1 MLTTLVYVIGVLD
14 MKTTRFFLLSLL
26 LVTWVYSSPSVA
38 QVVNIRDTNLRAAIA
53 ETLGKPARSQI
64 TRSDMVGLTHLI
76 AHDRG
81 IQDLRGLEFATH
93 LGEIRA
99 NDNSIRDLSPLSG
112 LLRMH
117 TIELRRNEIRDL
129 SPISGLVNLRWLIV
143 EENHIEDLS
152 PISDFAHLDGLAVS
166 GNLISDFTPVENLTK
181 LTHIWMSE
189 NLIADLSV
197 FEDLVSLR
205 EYHSWGTPILNLS
218 GLAKLPSLR
227 KLDICGG
234 EISDLSPLSEATHLR
249 ELYLAGNEITDVSPL
264 ANLTGL
270 TTLNLK
276 HNQISDVSGLSGLP
290 SLRRLYLEHNL
301 IRDFSPLSAFG
312 EHVVIS
318 KRGNPG
324 APSGGVVHNY
334 DGTPPAGPKIT
345 GPWLWVI
352 VPGTWLGN
360 TDWLAEASGGFVT
373 EQKVA
378 TFGAREGKS
387 VGQSKWRAHSLSPVG
402 NDNIND
408 MTDALGWGKHSE
420 IYDHIVY
427 GFVSLKSPRPQE
439 TTMLV
444 GSDDAVKVWLN
455 GELVHKALI
464 DRSAVDY
471 QDAFPVTL
479 KQGTNVLLVAIDNN
493 GHGDF
498 SGFFGFAAGT
508 TYSVNPPDTQL
519 RAIPAW
525 DVNKDGDVSIL
536 DLILVAQ
543 DFGKA
548 RSSNPRTD
556 VNKDG
561 KRNILDLNLVAK
573 HIDAAMVAAAPVL
586 RGDSDISPAIIAS
599 WIARAEAVNNGSLA
613 FREGIANL
621 RHLLTRMTPKR
632 TALLTNY
639 PNPFNPE
646 TWIPYELAK
655 DSDVR
660 VRIYDAS
667 GVVVRTLSL
676 GHQPAGMYQAK
687 HRAAYWDGRNA
698 VGERVASGLYFY
710 TLTAGDFS
718 GTGKM
723 LIRK

>member
-1 MLTTLVYVIGVLD
+1 MKIARYFLILILVSIFSY
-14 MKTTRFFLLSLL
+14 
-26 LVTWVYSSPSVA
+26 SPSVLA
-38 QVVNIRDTNLRAAIA
+38 QVVNIPDPNLRAAIA
-53 ETLGKPARSQI
+53 ETLGKPVRSQI
-64 TRSDMVGLTHLI
+64 TRSDMVGLTRLI

-81 IQDLRGLEFATH
+81 IANLRGLEFATH
-93 LGEIRA
+93 LGEIRM
-99 NDNSIRDLSPLSG
+99 NDNSIRDLSFLSG

-117 TIELRRNEIRDL
+117 TIEFRRNEIRDL
-129 SPISGLVNLRWLIV
+129 SPIAGLVNLRWLIV
-143 EENHIEDLS
+143 EENFIEDLS
-152 PISDFAHLDGLAVS
+152 PISDFVHLDGLAVS

-181 LTHIWMSE
+181 LTRIWMSE
-189 NLIADLSV
+189 NPIADLSV
-197 FEDLVSLR
+197 FEGLVSLR

-276 HNQISDVSGLSGLP
+276 HNQISDVSGLSGLAN
-290 SLRRLYLEHNL
+290 LRRLYLEHNL
-301 IRDFSPLSAFG
+301 IRDFSPLLAFG
-312 EHVVIS
+312 DHVIIG
-318 KRGNPG
+318 KRGNLG
-324 APSGGVVHNY
+324 VLSGGVTHNY
-334 DGTPPAGPKIT
+334 HGSPPAGPKIT

-378 TFGAREGKS
+378 TLGAREGKS
-387 VGQSKWRAHSLSPVG
+387 VGRSKWRAHSLSPVG
-402 NDNIND
+402 HDNIND
-408 MTDALGWGKHSE
+408 MTDALGWGRRDA

-427 GFVSLKSPRPQE
+427 GVVSLKSPRPQE

-444 GSDDAVKVWLN
+444 GSDDGVKVWLN
-455 GELVHKALI
+455 GELVHEALI
-464 DRSAVDY
+464 DRGADDY

-479 KQGTNVLLVAIDNN
+479 KQGTNVLLVAVDNN

-508 TYSVNPPDTQL
+508 SYSVNPPDTQL

-573 HIDAAMVAAAPVL
+573 HIDAAGVAAAPAL
-586 RGDSDISPAIIAS
+586 REDSDISPAMIAS
-599 WIARAEAVNNGSLA
+599 WIARAEAVSDGSLA
-613 FREGIANL
+613 FREGIATL
-621 RHLLTRMTPKR
+621 KRLLATLTPKR
-632 TALLTNY
+632 TALLSNY

-660 VRIYDAS
+660 VRIYDAR
-667 GVVVRTLSL
+667 GVVVRTLWL
-676 GHQPAGMYQAK
+676 GHQPAGRYQEK

-698 VGERVASGLYFY
+698 LGEPVASGLYFY

>member
-1 MLTTLVYVIGVLD
+1 
-14 MKTTRFFLLSLL
+14 MKTTRSFLLSLL
-26 LVTWVYSSPSVA
+26 LVTWVYSFPSVA

-53 ETLGKPARSQI
+53 ETLGKPGRSQI
-64 TRSDMVGLTHLI
+64 TRSDMAGLTHLI

-93 LGEIRA
+93 LVEIRA

-117 TIELRRNEIRDL
+117 TIEFRRNEIRDL

-152 PISDFAHLDGLAVS
+152 AVSDFVHLDGLAVS

-197 FEDLVSLR
+197 FRDLVSLR

-234 EISDLSPLSEATHLR
+234 DISDLSPLSEATQLR

-301 IRDFSPLSAFG
+301 IRDFSPLSALG

-324 APSGGVVHNY
+324 VPSGGVVHNY

-373 EQKVA
+373 ERKVA
-378 TFGAREGKS
+378 TLGAREGKS
-387 VGQSKWRAHSLSPVG
+387 VGQSKWRAHSLSPTG
-402 NDNIND
+402 HDNINE

-427 GFVSLKSPRPQE
+427 GFVSLKSPRQQE

-498 SGFFGFAAGT
+498 SGFFGFAVGT

-586 RGDSDISPAIIAS
+586 SGDSDISPAIIAS
-599 WIARAEAVNNGSLA
+599 WIARAETVSDGSRA
-613 FREGIANL
+613 FREGIATL
-621 RHLLTRMTPKR
+621 RHLFATMTPKR

-660 VRIYDAS
+660 VSIYDAR

-676 GHQPAGMYQAK
+676 GHQPAGRYRAK

-698 VGERVASGLYFY
+698 VGEPVASGLYFY

>member
-1 MLTTLVYVIGVLD
+1 
-14 MKTTRFFLLSLL
+14 MKTTRFFLLTLL
-26 LVTWVYSSPSVA
+26 LGTWGYSSASVA
-38 QVVNIRDTNLRAAIA
+38 QVVNIPDTNLRAAIA
-53 ETLGKPARSQI
+53 ETLGKPPRSQI
-64 TRSDMVGLTHLI
+64 TRSDMAGLTRLI

-81 IQDLRGLEFATH
+81 IASLRGLEFATN
-93 LGEIRA
+93 LGEIRM
-99 NDNSIRDLSPLSG
+99 NDNSISDLSPLSG
-112 LLRMH
+112 VLRMH
-117 TIELRRNEIRDL
+117 TIEFRRNEIRDL
-129 SPISGLVNLRWLIV
+129 SPIAKLVNVRWLIV
-143 EENHIEDLS
+143 PHNLIEDLS
-152 PISDFAHLDGLAVS
+152 AISDFVHLDGLDVS

-276 HNQISDVSGLSGLP
+276 HNKISDVSTLSGLP
-290 SLRRLYLEHNL
+290 SLRRLYLEDNL

-334 DGTPPAGPKIT
+334 HGTPPAGPKIT

-373 EQKVA
+373 ERKVA
-378 TFGAREGKS
+378 TLGAREGKS
-387 VGQSKWRAHSLSPVG
+387 VGQSKWRAHSLAPVG
-402 NDNIND
+402 HDNIND
-408 MTDALGWGKHSE
+408 MTDALGWGKRSE

-427 GFVSLKSPRPQE
+427 GFVSLKSPLHQE

-444 GSDDAVKVWLN
+444 GSNDAVMVWLN
-455 GELVHKALI
+455 GELVHKALV
-464 DRSAVDY
+464 DRGADDY

-479 KQGTNVLLVAIDNN
+479 KQGTNVLLVAVDNN

-508 TYSVNPPDTQL
+508 TYSVNPPDTL
-519 RAIPAW
+519 IRAIPAW

-548 RSSNPRTD
+548 TSSNSRTD

-561 KRNILDLNLVAK
+561 KRNILDVTLVAK

-586 RGDSDISPAIIAS
+586 TRDNHISPAVIAA
-599 WIARAEAVNNGSLA
+599 WIARAEAFNDGSLA
-613 FREGIANL
+613 FKEGIANL
-621 RHLLTRMTPKR
+621 KHLLAAMTPKR
-632 TALLTNY
+632 TAVLRNY

-646 TWIPYELAK
+646 TWIPYQLAEP
-655 DSDVR
+655 SEVG
-660 VRIYDAS
+660 VSIYDAT
-667 GVVVRTLSL
+667 GAVVRTLSL
-676 GHQPAGMYQAK
+676 GHQPAGTYQEK

-698 VGERVASGLYFY
+698 VGEPVASGLYFY

>member
-1 MLTTLVYVIGVLD
+1 MRNRIIFIVSCVIFSIVALTA
-14 MKTTRFFLLSLL
+14 S
-26 LVTWVYSSPSVA
+26 A
-38 QVVNIRDTNLRAAIA
+38 QTVNIPDANLREVVE
-53 ETLGKPARSQI
+53 ETLGKPSRSQI
-64 TRSDMVGLTHLI
+64 TRSDMAGLTRLI

-81 IQDLRGLEFATH
+81 IANLRGLEFATN
-93 LGEIRA
+93 LGEIRM
-99 NDNSIRDLSPLSG
+99 NDNSISDLSPLSG
-112 LLRMH
+112 MLRMH
-117 TIELRRNEIRDL
+117 TIEFRHNEIRDL
-129 SPISGLVNLRWLIV
+129 SPIAGLVNLRWLIV
-143 EENHIEDLS
+143 NGNSIEDLS
-152 PISDFAHLDGLAVS
+152 PISDFLHLDGLEVS
-166 GNLISDFTPVENLTK
+166 DNLISDFTPLRRLTK

-197 FEDLVSLR
+197 FQDLVSLR

-234 EISDLSPLSEATHLR
+234 EISDLSPLSEATHLQ
-249 ELYLAGNEITDVSPL
+249 ELYLAGNDIRDVSPL
-264 ANLTGL
+264 ASLTGL
-270 TTLNLK
+270 RTLNLK
-276 HNQISDVSGLSGLP
+276 HNQISDVSELAGLAN
-290 SLRRLYLEHNL
+290 LRRLYLEDNS
-301 IRDFSPLSAFG
+301 ITDFSPLSALG
-312 EHVVIS
+312 DHVVIS

-324 APSGGVVHNY
+324 LSSGGAVHNY
-334 DGTPPAGPKIT
+334 HGAPPAGPKIT

-352 VPGTWLGN
+352 VPGFWLGN

-373 EQKVA
+373 ERKVA

-387 VGQSKWRAHSLSPVG
+387 VGQSKWRAHSLAPVG
-402 NDNIND
+402 HDNIND

-444 GSDDAVKVWLN
+444 GSNDAVKVWLN
-455 GELVHKALI
+455 GELVHKALV
-464 DRSAVDY
+464 DRGADDY

-479 KQGTNVLLVAIDNN
+479 KQGTNVLLVAVDNN

-508 TYSVNPPDTQL
+508 TYSVNPPDTL
-519 RAIPAW
+519 IRAIPAW

-548 RSSNPRTD
+548 TSSNPRTD

-561 KRNILDLNLVAK
+561 KRNILDVTLVAK

-586 RGDSDISPAIIAS
+586 TRDNDISPAVIAS
-599 WIARAEAVNNGSLA
+599 WIAHAEAFNDGSLA

-621 RHLLTRMTPKR
+621 RHLFATMAPKR

-646 TWIPYELAK
+646 TWIPYQLAK

-660 VRIYDAS
+660 VSIYDAR

-676 GHQPAGMYQAK
+676 GHQSAGRYQEK

-698 VGERVASGLYFY
+698 LGEPVASGLYFY
-710 TLTAGDFS
+710 TLTAGDF
-718 GTGKM
+718 TATRKM

>member
-1 MLTTLVYVIGVLD
+1 
-14 MKTTRFFLLSLL
+14 MKTIHFFPFILL
-26 LVTWVYSSPSVA
+26 LVILIWGQPQSVA
-38 QVVNIRDTNLRAAIA
+38 QTINIPDANLRAAIA
-53 ETLGKPARSQI
+53 ETLGKPPRSQI
-64 TRSDMVGLTHLI
+64 TRSDMAGLTRLI
-76 AHDRG
+76 AHDTG
-81 IQDLRGLEFATH
+81 IANLRGLEFATN
-93 LGEIRA
+93 LGEIRM
-99 NDNSIRDLSPLSG
+99 NDNSISDLSPLSG
-112 LLRMH
+112 MLRMH
-117 TIELRRNEIRDL
+117 TIEFRRNEIRDL
-129 SPISGLVNLRWLIV
+129 SPIAGLVNLRWLIV
-143 EENHIEDLS
+143 EENLIEDLS
-152 PISDFAHLDGLAVS
+152 PISDFVHLDGLAVS
-166 GNLISDFTPVENLTK
+166 GNLISDFIPLRRLTK
-181 LTHIWMSE
+181 LTRIWMSE
-189 NLIADLSV
+189 NPIADLSV
-197 FEDLVSLR
+197 FRDLVSLR

-227 KLDICGG
+227 KLDLCGG
-234 EISDLSPLSEATHLR
+234 EVSDISSLSEATHLQ
-249 ELYLAGNEITDVSPL
+249 ELYLVGNDIRDVSPL

-276 HNQISDVSGLSGLP
+276 HNKISDVSGLSGL
-290 SLRRLYLEHNL
+290 SNLRRLYLEHNL
-301 IRDFSPLSAFG
+301 IRDFSPLSTLGA
-312 EHVVIS
+312 HVVIS

-324 APSGGVVHNY
+324 FSSGGAIHNY
-334 DGTPPAGPKIT
+334 HGSPPAGPKIT

-373 EQKVA
+373 ERKVA
-378 TFGAREGKS
+378 TLGAKEGKP
-387 VGQSKWRAHSLSPVG
+387 VGQSKWRAHKLSPTG
-402 NDNIND
+402 HDNINE

-455 GELVHKALI
+455 GELVHKALV
-464 DRSAVDY
+464 DRGADDY

-479 KQGTNVLLVAIDNN
+479 KQGTNVLLVAVDNN

-498 SGFFGFAAGT
+498 SGFFGFTAGT
-508 TYSVNPPDTQL
+508 AYSVNPPGTLIQ
-519 RAIPAW
+519 AIPAW

-586 RGDSDISPAIIAS
+586 SRDNHISPTVIKA
-599 WIARAEAVNNGSLA
+599 WIAHAEAFNDGSLV
-613 FREGIANL
+613 FRDGIANL
-621 RHLLTRMTPKR
+621 KRLLATVMPKR
-632 TALLTNY
+632 TALLSNY

-660 VRIYDAS
+660 VNIYDTR
-667 GVVVRTLSL
+667 GVVVRTLWL
-676 GHQPAGMYQAK
+676 GHQPAGRYQAK

-698 VGERVASGLYFY
+698 VGEPVASGLYFY

-723 LIRK
+723 LVRK

>member
-1 MLTTLVYVIGVLD
+1 MKIARYFLILILVSV
-14 MKTTRFFLLSLL
+14 FL
-26 LVTWVYSSPSVA
+26 YSPSVLA
-38 QVVNIRDTNLRAAIA
+38 QVVNIPDPNLRAAVA
-53 ETLGKPARSQI
+53 ETLGKPPRSQI
-64 TRSDMVGLTHLI
+64 TRSDMAGLTRLI

-81 IQDLRGLEFATH
+81 IASLRGLEFATH
-93 LGEIRA
+93 LGEIRM
-99 NDNSIRDLSPLSG
+99 NNNSIRDLSPLSG
-112 LLRMH
+112 LLRLH
-117 TIELRRNEIRDL
+117 VIELRHNEIRDL
-129 SPISGLVNLRWLIV
+129 SPIAKLVNLRWLIV
-143 EENHIEDLS
+143 NDNFIEDLS
-152 PISDFAHLDGLAVS
+152 PISDFVHLDGLEVS
-166 GNLISDFTPVENLTK
+166 RNLISDFTPVAGLTK
-181 LTHIWMSE
+181 LMNIWLSD
-189 NLIADLSV
+189 NPIADLSV
-197 FEDLVSLR
+197 FEGLVSLR
-205 EYHSWGTPILNLS
+205 YYHSWGTPILNLS
-218 GLAKLPSLR
+218 GVAKLPNLR
-227 KLDICGG
+227 TLDICGG

-276 HNQISDVSGLSGLP
+276 HNQISDVSGLAGLP
-290 SLRRLYLEHNL
+290 NLRRLYLEHNS
-301 IRDFSPLSAFG
+301 IRDFSPLLAFG
-312 EHVVIS
+312 DHVIIS

-334 DGTPPAGPKIT
+334 DGTPAAGPKIT

-378 TFGAREGKS
+378 TFGARAGKT
-387 VGQSKWRAHSLSPVG
+387 VGQSKWRAHRLSATG
-402 NDNIND
+402 HDNINE
-408 MTDALGWGKHSE
+408 MTDALGWGKRSE

-455 GELVHKALI
+455 GELVHKALV
-464 DRSAVDY
+464 DRGATDY

-479 KQGTNVLLVAIDNN
+479 KQGTNVLLVAVDNN
-493 GHGDF
+493 GHGNF
-498 SGFFGFAAGT
+498 SGFFGFTAGT
-508 TYSVNPPDTQL
+508 AYSVNPPDTQL

-543 DFGKA
+543 DFGNA

-556 VNKDG
+556 VNRDG

-586 RGDSDISPAIIAS
+586 NADSDLSPAMIAS
-599 WIARAEAVNNGSLA
+599 WIARAEAVSDGSLV
-613 FREGIANL
+613 FREGITTLKRLFATL
-621 RHLLTRMTPKR
+621 MPKR

-646 TWIPYELAK
+646 TWIAYELAT

-667 GVVVRTLSL
+667 GVVVRTLWL
-676 GHQPAGMYQAK
+676 GHQSAGRYREK

-698 VGERVASGLYFY
+698 VGEPVASGVYFY